1 MLFLGILNDSP
12 TKFNKNILNIKL
24 NVFKFLNTILY
35 KKDTLFPPLSR
46 SSFPGLIS
54 RGAVAC
60 AADDLELFSSNT
72 FDFIYDLGTSN
83 YHPSTGTD
91 NSLLAFKYGVA
102 EPKQKYERY
111 ASLEE
116 SHDFYSSSEGFVSP
130 EEDDSWKSGFKK
142 RKYDEDASLKSN
154 TSSEAVPNIKYQ
166 YDIDPL
172 SYNNQSLYD
181 VDRLFNDLI
190 QDLPKSQPY
199 HPGQT
204 SSQIMPSI
212 PHPIHILHSVSD
224 YATEHTHSHMD
235 YASDHGRTYTDYPV
249 EKAHLETGKL
259 LLQPQSKN
267 DKKLKNSKDDEL
279 LKYKCPNCDAEFKV
293 KGYLTRHI
301 KKHNTLKAFK
311 CPFYKDPG
319 TEAKGTKCHPTGG
332 FSRRDTYK
340 THLKALH
347 FIYPPGTKSSERS
360 SISGR
365 CAGCFQYFENN
376 MKWLENH
383 IENGEGCRGSVKDT
397 VKLEVE

>member
-1 MLFLGILNDSP
+1 MLSLGILNDSP

-35 KKDTLFPPLSR
+35 NKDTLFPPLSR
-46 SSFPGLIS
+46 SSFPGLVS

-72 FDFIYDLGTSN
+72 FDFSYDLGTSN
-83 YHPSTGTD
+83 YNPSTGID
-91 NSLLAFKYGVA
+91 NSLLAFKYGGV

-116 SHDFYSSSEGFVSP
+116 PYDFYSSSEGFVSP

-142 RKYDEDASLKSN
+142 RKCDEDASTASN
-154 TSSEAVPNIKYQ
+154 ASSEAAVSIKYQ
-166 YDIDPL
+166 YDMDPM
-172 SYNNQSLYD
+172 SYNNLSLYD

-199 HPGQT
+199 HHGQT
-204 SSQIMPSI
+204 SHQLLQSI
-212 PHPIHILHSVSD
+212 TQPNHTLHSVPD
-224 YATEHTHSHMD
+224 YGTERTHSHTG
-235 YASDHGRTYTDYPV
+235 YTNEHQTYTNYAA
-249 EKAHLETGKL
+249 EQEQLETGKL
-259 LLQPQSKN
+259 LSQPHSMNGEKTKN
-267 DKKLKNSKDDEL
+267 TKINEL
-279 LKYKCPNCDAEFKV
+279 LKYKCPHCEAKFKV

-311 CPFYKDPG
+311 CPFYEEPRSE
-319 TEAKGTKCHPTGG
+319 TKGTKCHPTGG

-383 IENGEGCRGSVKDT
+383 IENGEGCQGSVNNA
-397 VKLEVE
+397 VKEEFE